1 MIHRVVDN
9 ESNPRWSKHVID
21 EVCLVE
27 APVVG
32 DFADL
37 ETLEVVVAV
46 DERVHVAV
54 QALQVVDCC
63 RVELHFNEILRV
75 GANDEV
81 DIVPVRKK

>member
-1 MIHRVVDN
+1 MPFLTRLREKGGITYDN

-75 GANDEV
+75 GCY
-81 DIVPVRKK
+81 K